1 MTRKLI
7 APRCPVWLQGLFI
20 GFTFVALQGCSER
33 DTSVA
38 SAPQPAAAPAPAN
51 AATAPA
57 PATGIVTWFNEYY
70 RYAAADIGSNPD
82 RYLPVMHNAF
92 AAKAS
97 AEAIFK
103 DPEVARIEA
112 LDHKAGYLSIG
123 GANDDSELTM
133 AAYTSQNGGEMLV
146 VDSTI
151 CVDDCAIRV
160 DVFGHDGAG
169 KLVLLPTAQVF
180 PALDAIDFVTPG
192 EAMPKQFTGITPS
205 LRYRPLPNGRD
216 VEVSTWF
223 GAQAQEEHE
232 RWAPDDMGVMGTVTL
247 RWDSALGKFVR
258 L

>member
-7 APRCPVWLQGLFI
+7 APRYHVWLQGLCI
-20 GFTFVALQGCSER
+20 GFMFVALQGCSER
-33 DTSVA
+33 NTSVA
-38 SAPQPAAAPAPAN
+38 SAPQPATVPAPAKG
-51 AATAPA
+51 ATAPA
-57 PATGIVTWFNEYY
+57 PVTDIVTWFNEYY
-70 RYAAADIGSNPD
+70 RYAAADIGNNPD

-97 AEAIFK
+97 AEAVFK
-103 DPEVARIEA
+103 DAEVARIEA
-112 LDHKAGYLSIG
+112 LDHKTGYLAIG

-133 AAYTSQNGGEMLV
+133 AAYKSKNGGEILV

-151 CVDDCAIRV
+151 CVDDCDIHV
-160 DVFGHDGAG
+160 DVFGHDSAG

-180 PALDAIDFVTPG
+180 PALNAIDFVTPG
-192 EAMPKQFTGITPS
+192 EAMPKQFAGITPS
-205 LRYRPLPNGRD
+205 LRYRPVPNGRY

-223 GAQAQEEHE
+223 GARAQEDHE

-247 RWDSALGKFVR
+247 LWDSALGKFVR